1 MMGRTVIVALLS
13 GLVFGMGL
21 ALAGMLNPSKVS
33 GFLDVFGL
41 WDPSLAFVMAGGI
54 AVNAAGHFLF
64 VRNRKPVFASDFH
77 LPKISVIDRPLLVGS
92 ALFGIGWGMA
102 GLCPGPVLSSLFLNP
117 ADMLIFVGIMA
128 AGLKAGAVLKA
139 KF

>member
-1 MMGRTVIVALLS
+1 MMGRTVIVALVS
-13 GLVFGMGL
+13 GLVFGAGL

-33 GFLDVFGL
+33 GFLDIFGL

-64 VRNRKPVFASDFH
+64 VRDRKPVFASDFH
-77 LPKISVIDRPLLVGS
+77 LPKISGVDRPLLVGS

-117 ADMLIFVGIMA
+117 ADMFIFVMIMA

-139 KF
+139 RF

>member
-1 MMGRTVIVALLS
+1 MGRAVIIALLS
-13 GLVFGMGL
+13 GVVFGVGL

-33 GFLDVFGL
+33 GFLDIFGL

-54 AVNAAGHFLF
+54 AVNAVGHFLF

-77 LPKISVIDRPLLVGS
+77 LPKISAIDRPLLVGS

-117 ADMLIFVGIMA
+117 ADMLIFAGIMA
-128 AGLKAGAVLKA
+128 AGLKAGTILKA
-139 KF
+139 RF

>member
-1 MMGRTVIVALLS
+1 MVRTVSVALVS
-13 GLVFGMGL
+13 GLVFGVGL

-33 GFLDVFGL
+33 GFLDIFRL
-41 WDPSLAFVMAGGI
+41 WDPSLAFVMGGGI

-64 VRNRKPVFASDFH
+64 VRNRKPLFATDFH
-77 LPKISVIDRPLLVGS
+77 LPKLATVDRPLLIGS

-117 ADMLIFVGIMA
+117 SDMIIFVLIMV

-139 KF
+139 RV